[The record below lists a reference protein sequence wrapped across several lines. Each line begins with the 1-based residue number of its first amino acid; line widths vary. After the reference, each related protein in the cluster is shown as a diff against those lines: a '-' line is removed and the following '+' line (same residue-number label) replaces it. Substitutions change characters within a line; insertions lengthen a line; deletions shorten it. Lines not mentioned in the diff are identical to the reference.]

1 MLRIGIDLD
10 NTIADYDEIFFDIA
24 KKMEYV
30 EAEGFLG
37 KSDVKGLILRSSEGD
52 LKWQKLQGQVYGRW
66 MHKAKLFPGF
76 LTFLWIS
83 IARGKNVY
91 IISHKSMYGHFDVD
105 RIPLRDRAYSWIK
118 NWLFDTNLPDYFRL
132 NENIFFEE
140 TRKQKVERIN
150 SIGCDV
156 FIDDLNEVFLEP
168 GFPAETQKI
177 LFNKVVP
184 QPHIFEGVK
193 FNSWTEIT
201 KHLFGELSPE
211 DILYIIK
218 RRFPSLDIINISLK
232 LGGGNSKVYQITD
245 GKNTRYALKIYPD
258 LSIDSRPRLKTES
271 SAIKLLW
278 SNDLPVPKLIC
289 SDLNL
294 NWGIYQW
301 LEGEANQVPDFEFI
315 YQSVFFIKE
324 LNRRVKNHLDSY
336 LFSNASEAC
345 LSGEDLSMQ
354 IDKRL
359 QNLKKVGS
367 KELDV
372 FLNKSFLPKYVYFI
386 SRAKSLL
393 RGGFART
400 LEKRFQIVSPSDFGS
415 HNAVKSE
422 NQQYYFYD
430 FEYFGFDDP
439 VKLVSDYLWHPGMI
453 LDDQKKLKW
462 LELTGELFA
471 EDPQYMDRLSAYNPL
486 FGLRWCLIMLNE
498 FLPNRLIMRE
508 HSGRMNDADVA
519 MVLHNQMNKAK
530 NILKEI
536 SQMVKNG

>member
-1 MLRIGIDLD
+1 MLSIGIDLD

-24 KKMEYV
+24 REMEYI
-30 EAEGFLG
+30 EADGSLG
-37 KSDVKGLILRSSEGD
+37 KSDVKDLILHSSDGD
-52 LKWQKLQGQVYGRW
+52 LRWQKLQGQVYGRW
-66 MHKAKLFPGF
+66 MHRAKLFPGF
-76 LTFLWIS
+76 LAFLWAS
-83 IARGKNVY
+83 IARGNNVY

-105 RIPLRDRAYSWIK
+105 RIPLRDRAFSWIN
-118 NWLFDTNLPDYFRL
+118 NWLVDANLPDYFRL

-140 TRKQKVERIN
+140 TRKQKVERID
-150 SIGCDV
+150 SVGCDL

-168 GFPAETQKI
+168 GFPAQTQKI

-184 QPHIFEGVK
+184 QTHIFEGAR
-193 FNSWTEIT
+193 FNSWPEIT
-201 KHLFGELSPE
+201 KHIYGELSPE
-211 DILYIIK
+211 DILYILK
-218 RRFPSLDIINISLK
+218 RRFPSLDIRNISLK
-232 LGGGNSKVYQITD
+232 LGGGNSKVYQISD

-258 LSIDSRPRLKTES
+258 LSIDRRPRLKTES
-271 SAIKLLW
+271 SAVKLLW
-278 SNDLPVPKLIC
+278 NNDLPVPKLIC

-301 LEGEANQVPDFEFI
+301 LEGEANQVPDLEFI

-324 LNRRVKNHLDSY
+324 LNKRIKNNLDSH

-345 LSGEDLSMQ
+345 LSGEDLSVQ

-359 QNLKKVGS
+359 QSLKEVGS
-367 KELDV
+367 KELDE
-372 FLNKSFLPKYVYFI
+372 FLDKCFLPKYAYFI

-393 RGGFART
+393 GDGFARK
-400 LEKRFQIVSPSDFGS
+400 LEKQFQILSPSDFGS
-415 HNAVKSE
+415 HNAVKCE

-453 LDDQKKLKW
+453 LDNQKKIKW
-462 LELTGELFA
+462 LELTEELFA
-471 EDPQYMDRLSAYNPL
+471 VDPYYLDRLSAYSPL

-498 FLPNRLIMRE
+498 FLPNRFSLRE
-508 HSGRMNDADVA
+508 HSGRMKDADIVL
-519 MVLHNQMNKAK
+519 VLHNQMNKAK